1 MLSLDSIPQLFA
13 RKNTVTCPLLCKGE
27 GSRSAL
33 CEELEWSPTDG
44 EEYLNLVS
52 LLLISKVTVSVLG
65 LGLGLGAHILVDGQI
80 APPFS
85 AKPSVDA
92 SSPRPLPCEE
102 LEWSPNDGEEY
113 LNLVSPL
120 LTSKV
125 TVSVLGIDILA
136 QSCKLLPFIAT

>member
-13 RKNTVTCPLLCKGE
+13 RKNTVTCPLPSKGE
-27 GSRSAL
+27 GSRSAS

-52 LLLISKVTVSVLG
+52 PLLISKVTVSVLG
-65 LGLGLGAHILVDGQI
+65 LGLGAHILADGQI
-80 APPFS
+80 TPPIS
-85 AKPSVDA
+85 TKPSVDA
-92 SSPRPLPCEE
+92 SSPRPPPCEE
-102 LEWSPNDGEEY
+102 LGWSPTDEEEY

-120 LTSKV
+120 LTRKV